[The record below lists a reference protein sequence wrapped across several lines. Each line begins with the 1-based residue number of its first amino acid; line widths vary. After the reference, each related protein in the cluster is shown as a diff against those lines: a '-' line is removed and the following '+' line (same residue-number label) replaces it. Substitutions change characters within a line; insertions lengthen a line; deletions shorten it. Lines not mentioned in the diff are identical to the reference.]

1 MNIVVGIAT
10 AGRRAQMPLTL
21 QQLELQIRQPDRI
34 IVCPAGEADLD
45 EAALPAGPTPI
56 QVVHYGKGS
65 SRQRNGILAA
75 LAPEVDVV
83 VFFDDDYYPAPDYLQ
98 KLERLF
104 QQHPEVVI
112 ATNHPLK
119 DGATGPGVPPEE
131 AVAILAAHAAQH
143 PQGLAVDPLRPTYGG
158 YGCNFAIRVAAI
170 RAAGAR
176 FDERL
181 PLYGWLEDIDFSRQ
195 LAGQGQI
202 VASSALNGV
211 HLAVKSGRTS
221 GLRFGYSQVAN
232 PIYMARKGTLSWRY
246 ALKHVGKNTAKNLLR
261 TPWPEPWVDRWG
273 RLRGN
278 LVALRD
284 LLTGRMVPE
293 RILEL

>member
-10 AGRRAQMPLTL
+10 TGRRAQMKETL
-21 QQLELQIRQPDRI
+21 AQLHLQVRRPDRI
-34 IVCPAGEADLD
+34 IVCPASEDDFDPACVQVAWPSVDLVWH
-45 EAALPAGPTPI
+45 GR
-56 QVVHYGKGS
+56 GS
-65 SRQRNGILAA
+65 ACQRNGILDA
-75 LAPEVDVV
+75 LSNDVDVV
-83 VFFDDDYYPAPDYLQ
+83 VFFDDDYYPAPDYLH
-98 KLERLF
+98 KLETLF
-104 QQHPEVVI
+104 QRHSDVVV

-119 DGATGPGVPPEE
+119 DGATGPGVLPAE
-131 AVAILAAHAAQH
+131 ALEILATHAQQH
-143 PQGLAVDPLRPTYGG
+143 PQGLAVDSLRPTYGG
-158 YGCNFAIRVAAI
+158 YGCNFAIRVSAI
-170 RAAGAR
+170 RAAAAR

-195 LAGQGQI
+195 LAAQGRI
-202 VASSALNGV
+202 VACAALNGV

-246 ALKHVGKNTAKNLLR
+246 ALKHVGKNAAKNLVR
-261 TPWPEPWVDRWG
+261 TPWPEPWVDRFG

-278 LVALRD
+278 LLALRD
-284 LLTGRMVPE
+284 LVTGRMAPE